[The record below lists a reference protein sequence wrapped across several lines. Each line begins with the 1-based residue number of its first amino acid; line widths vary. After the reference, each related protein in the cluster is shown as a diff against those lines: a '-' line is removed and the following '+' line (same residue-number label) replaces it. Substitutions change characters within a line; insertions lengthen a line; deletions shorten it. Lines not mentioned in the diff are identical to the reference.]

1 MHLGKLDFDLI
12 RSPVHSFGQS
22 KVPMDRLITLLVTFE
37 NHAQCIT
44 IAVYFTVLRM
54 DSSYNVIL
62 GRLSLHALR
71 AVSSSLHQCMKFPT
85 TAGICM
91 VRGSQK
97 HVREYYYNSTG
108 EVLISDSEQGT
119 SHTQLETTYLR
130 PNTYLKLTKYSL
142 VLIRYSGNVEVYVDD
157 ILV

>member
-1 MHLGKLDFDLI
+1 
-12 RSPVHSFGQS
+12 
-22 KVPMDRLITLLVTFE
+22 
-37 NHAQCIT
+37 
-44 IAVYFTVLRM
+44 
-54 DSSYNVIL
+54 
-62 GRLSLHALR
+62 
-71 AVSSSLHQCMKFPT
+71 
-85 TAGICM
+85 M

-119 SHTQLETTYLR
+119 SHTQLEATYLR

-142 VLIRYSGNVEVYVDD
+142 VVIRYSGNVEVYVDD